1 MAYFTFQG
9 KSVYYKV
16 EGNPENAPLMILNGI
31 MMSHKSW
38 ELFVPNLIEHFQVIR
53 LDMLDQGESDKLEA
67 GYTQELQADMLS
79 ALIKHIGFEKVHL
92 AGISYGGNVAL
103 QFALKYPEQTHK
115 IVLFNAVARTSEWL
129 RDIGRGWNKVALTRN
144 GEAYYHVTIPLIY
157 SPNFYS
163 RKIDWMEK
171 RKKTLIPVF
180 STPEFLD
187 AMIRLTN
194 SAESHD
200 VFDKL
205 PQIKTPTLVVAADQ
219 DMLTPPHEQEAI
231 VDAMPN
237 ARLITLRETGH
248 ASMYERPELF
258 VTTLV
263 GYLSHEDHY
272 TI

>member
-9 KSVYYKV
+9 KKVFYKLDG
-16 EGNPENAPLMILNGI
+16 EASFDTLMILNGI

-38 ELFVPNLIEHFQVIR
+38 ELFIPNLTQHFQVLR
-53 LDMLDQGESDKLEA
+53 VDMLDQGESDHLKA
-67 GYTQELQADMLS
+67 GYTQALQADMLS
-79 ALIKHIGFEKVHL
+79 ALITHIGLEKVHL

-103 QFALKYPEQTHK
+103 QFALKYPAQTHK
-115 IVLFNAVARTSEWL
+115 LVLFNAVARTSEWL
-129 RDIGRGWNKVALTRN
+129 RDIGRGWNKVAATRD

-163 RKIDWMEK
+163 RKIKWMEK
-171 RKKTLIPVF
+171 RKQTLIPVF

-187 AMIRLTN
+187 AMIRLTE

-200 VFDKL
+200 VFKNL
-205 PQIKTPTLVVAADQ
+205 NTIETPTLVIAADQ

-231 VDAMPN
+231 VNAMPI
-237 ARLITLRETGH
+237 ARLITFRETGH

-258 VTTLV
+258 ITTLV
-263 GYLSHEDHY
+263 GYLSHEDNY

>member
-1 MAYFTFQG
+1 MATFTF
-9 KSVYYKV
+9 KDKKV
-16 EGNPENAPLMILNGI
+16 FYRLDGEASNDTLLILNGI

-38 ELFVPNLIEHFQVIR
+38 EMFIPNLKEHFQILRV
-53 LDMLDQGESDKLEA
+53 DMLDQGESDKMETN
-67 GYTQELQADMLS
+67 YTQALQAEMLS
-79 ALIKHIGFEKVHL
+79 ALIKHIGVKKVHV

-103 QFALKYPEQTHK
+103 QFALNYPDQIQK
-115 IVLFNAVARTSEWL
+115 LVLFNAVARTSEWL
-129 RDIGRGWNKVALTRN
+129 RDIGRGWNKVASTRD

-171 RKKTLIPVF
+171 RKNTLIPVF
-180 STPEFLD
+180 SDPEFLD
-187 AMIRLTN
+187 AMVRLTN

-200 VFDKL
+200 VFEKL
-205 PQIKTPTLVVAADQ
+205 HTIKTPTLVVAADQ

-231 VDAMPN
+231 VDKMPN

-263 GYLSHEDHY
+263 GYLTHEDTY

>member
-1 MAYFTFQG
+1 MAYFTFQDKNVFYTLDG
-9 KSVYYKV
+9 DPSKDT
-16 EGNPENAPLMILNGI
+16 LLILNGI

-38 ELFVPNLIEHFQVIR
+38 ELFVPNLKAHFQVLR
-53 LDMLDQGESDKLEA
+53 VDMLDQGESDKMEES
-67 GYTQELQADMLS
+67 YTQALQAEMLS
-79 ALIKHIGFEKVHL
+79 ELIKHIGLEKVHV

-103 QFALKYPEQTHK
+103 QLALNYADQVHK
-115 IVLFNAVARTSEWL
+115 LVLFNAVARTSEWL
-129 RDIGRGWNKVALTRN
+129 RDIGRGWNKVASTRN

-163 RKIDWMEK
+163 RKIDWLEK
-171 RKKTLIPVF
+171 RKKTLVPVF
-180 STPEFLD
+180 SDPDFLD
-187 AMIRLTN
+187 AMVRLTD

-200 VFDKL
+200 VFEKL
-205 PQIKTPTLVVAADQ
+205 NTIETPTLVVAADQ

-231 VDAMPN
+231 VDKMPN

-263 GYLSHEDHY
+263 GYLSHEDNY